1 MSQILGR
8 DVAIGQLYAAL
19 SRLEDKGMISFINSI
34 PEARRGGRAKK
45 VFRLEAPGVR
55 ALENVAAVLNH
66 SGALQSKESIYG
78 QASPA

>member
-1 MSQILGR
+1 MSRFLGR

-19 SRLEDKGMISFINSI
+19 SRLEDKGMISFSSSI

-55 ALENVAAVLNH
+55 ALESIATVLKRH
-66 SGALQSKESIYG
+66 GALPSQESGYEA
-78 QASPA
+78 ASPT